1 MSLNAVLANAL
12 SGLSVAQ
19 NALAVTANNVA
30 NVNTEG
36 YSRQVAQQEAVVLDG
51 RGAGARAL
59 PTTRAVDE
67 LLVGRE
73 REQASAA
80 GPSTRRRQAR

>member
-1 MSLNAVLANAL
+1 MSLNAVLSNAL

-36 YSRQVAQQEAVVLDG
+36 YSR
-51 RGAGARAL
+51 
-59 PTTRAVDE
+59 
-67 LLVGRE
+67 
-73 REQASAA
+73 
-80 GPSTRRRQAR
+80 PS